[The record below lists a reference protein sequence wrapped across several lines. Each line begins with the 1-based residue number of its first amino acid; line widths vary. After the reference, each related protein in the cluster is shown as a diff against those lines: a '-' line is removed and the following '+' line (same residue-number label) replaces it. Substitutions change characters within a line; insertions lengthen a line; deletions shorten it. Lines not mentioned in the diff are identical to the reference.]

1 VIARARD
8 LAVAA
13 LVVIALVVV
22 GHGPVLRLIGRALV
36 VEDPVAKA
44 DAIVVVAGGTPSR
57 EEAAARLFREGL
69 APDVVLSNQFTPDR
83 VRQLIT
89 MGARRFDY
97 QGESRVVL
105 EQRGVPAQAIVALS
119 QPVKTTEAELKVVG
133 EAARSRG
140 WRRVILVTSP
150 QHSRRVKL
158 VWSRQAPAD
167 IESIVRIAQDD
178 DFLDGDWWRKRR
190 EAEAI
195 LHEYLGLAAIYLGIS
210 PLLK

>member
-1 VIARARD
+1 VTARGRG
-8 LAVAA
+8 LVVAA
-13 LVVIALVVV
+13 LVLVVLAV
-22 GHGPVLRLIGRALV
+22 VAHGPALRLIGRALV

-57 EEAAARLFREGL
+57 EDAAAALFREGL
-69 APDVVLSNQFTPDR
+69 APDVVLSNPLTPDR

-89 MGARRFDY
+89 MGARRLDY
-97 QGESRVVL
+97 QGESRLVL
-105 EQRGVPAQAIVALS
+105 EQRGVPAQAIVALP

-133 EAARSRG
+133 ELARSRG

-158 VWSRQAPAD
+158 VWSRQAPTD
-167 IESIVRIAQDD
+167 IQSIVRIAQDD
-178 DFLDGDWWRKRR
+178 DSLDGDWWRQRR
-190 EAEAI
+190 AAEAV

-210 PLLK
+210 PFLR

>member
-1 VIARARD
+1 VTVRGRG
-8 LAVAA
+8 LVVAA
-13 LVVIALVVV
+13 LVLVVLAV
-22 GHGPVLRLIGRALV
+22 VAHGPALRLIGRALV

-57 EEAAARLFREGL
+57 EDAAAALFREGL
-69 APDVVLSNQFTPDR
+69 APDVVLSNPLTPDR

-89 MGARRFDY
+89 MGARRLDY
-97 QGESRVVL
+97 QGESRLVL
-105 EQRGVPAQAIVALS
+105 EQRGVPAQAIVALP

-133 EAARSRG
+133 ELARSRG

-158 VWSRQAPAD
+158 VWSRQAPTD
-167 IESIVRIAQDD
+167 IQSIVRIAQDD
-178 DFLDGDWWRKRR
+178 DSLDGDWWRQRR
-190 EAEAI
+190 AAEAV

-210 PLLK
+210 PFLR

>member
-1 VIARARD
+1 MIACARG

-119 QPVKTTEAELKVVG
+119 QPVKTKEAELKVVG

-167 IESIVRIAQDD
+167 IESIVRVAEDD

-210 PLLK
+210 HLLK